1 MSNALSTATTSSSNS
16 LVPSQPSWLTMSI
29 DGAFGSKTNV
39 FTINKPF
46 QKKSTPGKTLTIEH
60 SNGSSI
66 TINLQAC
73 PAIFKQILEIL
84 STLARAA
91 NFNFFPR
98 YPFSKHHTQQSATT
112 SKTAAQNSQFW
123 DLVVKLDQFKNK
135 SSKLTSQLSVPGQKG
150 TNASNELYE
159 LESELDFSVENSPL
173 ARLMSMLDYPVLKNN
188 AQLMD
193 KMFTCLAHASAG
205 IPLITAEAT
214 QMPPQANNPSQE
226 STGSDQSNQQQANAL
241 GSTPSTTS
249 AAIVEP
255 HQQVEDQPQN
265 MPVLGKQIELVVNV
279 LKNKLCTQD
288 GLQQAYTLLSNL
300 SKINSATRSMIIK
313 HLLCGTRELGLA
325 VCKEIEVLMEEAIKF
340 NAANATPGAQPG
352 TSGRLFIYFVLFKSH
367 YVPFISSFNFMVCF
381 RLI

>member
-1 MSNALSTATTSSSNS
+1 
-16 LVPSQPSWLTMSI
+16 MSI

-60 SNGSSI
+60 SSGSSI

-98 YPFSKHHTQQSATT
+98 YPFSKHHTQQAATT
-112 SKTAAQNSQFW
+112 SKTVAQNSQFW

-150 TNASNELYE
+150 TNSTNELYE
-159 LESELDFSVENSPL
+159 LESELEFSVENSPL

-214 QMPPQANNPSQE
+214 QIPPQANNPSQQ
-226 STGSDQSNQQQANAL
+226 STGSDQSNQPQRNAS
-241 GSTPSTTS
+241 GSTS
-249 AAIVEP
+249 ATITDP
-255 HQQVEDQPQN
+255 PQQQVDDQPQN

-325 VCKEIEVLMEEAIKF
+325 VCKEIELLMDEAITF
-340 NAANATPGAQPG
+340 NAANATSEAQPG
-352 TSGRLFIYFVLFKSH
+352 TSGRLFILIYIWFHLRAIPYYVRDILYVL
-367 YVPFISSFNFMVCF
+367 NT
-381 RLI
+381 